1 MQGSLVWLVN
11 VWIANFMFV
20 YNLQPCLQ
28 PTANR
33 ATIIVFAVAS
43 VNLILKVATSNWC
56 MTAVTKKID
65 RDDAPVLI
73 KWHVTSSSNNPCW
86 KFFHYKIRDISQSF
100 LSSHV
105 FSQL

>member
-11 VWIANFMFV
+11 VWIT
-20 YNLQPCLQ
+20 LCLF
-28 PTANR
+28 
-33 ATIIVFAVAS
+33 IIVSHVFSLLQTVPQLAVAS
-43 VNLILKVATSNWC
+43 VNVILKVATSNWC

-73 KWHVTSSSNNPCW
+73 KWHVTSSTNNPCW
-86 KFFHYKIRDISQSF
+86 KFFHYEIWDISQSF